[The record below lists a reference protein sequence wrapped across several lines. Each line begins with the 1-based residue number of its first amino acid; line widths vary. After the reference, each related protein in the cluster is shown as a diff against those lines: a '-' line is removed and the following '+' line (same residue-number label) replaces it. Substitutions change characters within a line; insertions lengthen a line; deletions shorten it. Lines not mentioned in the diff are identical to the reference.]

1 MAIDG
6 ALTMKRVL
14 RFSVGLLVNVFI
26 LFILV
31 RVFAVGFSFAYD
43 VFASNSCKDKSDTKV
58 VAVTILP
65 DSSIKDVCET
75 LDEAGVVKNAYAL
88 MIRIRIGSYAAKIQP
103 GTYEIAPNY
112 TNDEI
117 ITVITGGKL
126 DKQEKKLENT
136 SDDKTESGATDSATE
151 TGSEDNATEKSE

>member
-31 RVFAVGFSFAYD
+31 KVFAFGFGFAYD
-43 VFASNSCKDKSDTKV
+43 VFASNSCKDKADTKV

-75 LDEAGVVKNAYAL
+75 LDDAGVVKNAYAL

-103 GTYEIAPNY
+103 GTYELAPN
-112 TNDEI
+112 
-117 ITVITGGKL
+117 
-126 DKQEKKLENT
+126 
-136 SDDKTESGATDSATE
+136 
-151 TGSEDNATEKSE
+151 

>member
-31 RVFAVGFSFAYD
+31 K
-43 VFASNSCKDKSDTKV
+43 VFASNSCKDKADTKV

-75 LDEAGVVKNAYAL
+75 LDDAGVVKNAYAL

-126 DKQEKKLENT
+126 DEKEKKAESKKEEKAKDKT
-136 SDDKTESGATDSATE
+136 SDSTTDAESENDT
-151 TGSEDNATEKSE
+151 TEKSE